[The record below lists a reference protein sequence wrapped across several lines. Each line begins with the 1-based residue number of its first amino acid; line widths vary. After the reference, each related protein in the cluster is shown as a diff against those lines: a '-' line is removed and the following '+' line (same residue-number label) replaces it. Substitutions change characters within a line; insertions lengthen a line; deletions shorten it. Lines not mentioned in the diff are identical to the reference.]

1 MAAGWPCRG
10 RRSLLGPGSLV
21 SLGRV
26 GSSACRTES
35 FQAECLLWQAT
46 PCLWGKESVS
56 WAGHPWWQ
64 DPAAG
69 LSWCNT
75 LVGEV
80 SQARRQCFWAGC
92 FVEAGSTGCFAVFDE
107 VDLWVLRVGLCQLSF
122 PGPLYVE

>member
-75 LVGEV
+75 LVGRCLRPEG
-80 SQARRQCFWAGC
+80 SASGPAALLRRVLLDASRSSMRLTS
-92 FVEAGSTGCFAVFDE
+92 GS
-107 VDLWVLRVGLCQLSF
+107 
-122 PGPLYVE
+122 